1 MWDWLGRLVG
11 SKNAPDSATAAVDDS
26 SSTNRVRKVNA
37 FYYEVAMMKL
47 NSQFRKIDAIDR
59 RSTSY
64 FTIGSAVLPIV
75 AGFLSSDENPLSRS
89 ELAKYALIAGFAFY
103 VLLAMFY
110 VWSFLYS
117 GWDSRPDVEQW
128 KVVSTQFSDADLHR
142 WLGDACV
149 EAYNN
154 NEPAIERKANKS
166 ALALWC
172 LAGEVISL
180 SAAVIAPL
188 WPYS

>member
-1 MWDWLGRLVG
+1 MWHWLGRLVG
-11 SKNAPDSATAAVDDS
+11 LKKPPDPAIATVDDS
-26 SSTNRVRKVNA
+26 TSTNQVRAVTA

-64 FTIGSAVLPIV
+64 FTIGSAILPIV
-75 AGFLSSDENPLSRS
+75 AGFLSTDQSPLSRS
-89 ELAKYALIAGFAFY
+89 ELAKYALFVGFACY
-103 VLLAMFY
+103 VLLAVFY

-128 KVVSTQFSDADLHR
+128 QSVSTQFSVEDLHR

-154 NEPAIERKANKS
+154 NEPAIERKANTS

-172 LAGEVISL
+172 LAGEVLSL
-180 SAAVIAPL
+180 SAAVLAPL
-188 WPYS
+188 WPLS